1 MNKILNLFIILTV
14 FSVVALSAFS
24 VIRQSLRS
32 DTSNIKL
39 ATALVHNQ
47 FTVANADGLN
57 NKFQISCTTIL
68 SPVQNYSV
76 VDFLKSKHMDD
87 SFKSRLSLAKEAG
100 IANYHGLSGD
110 NQRLLDYLIIKFIKE
125 NDCLPRG

>member
-1 MNKILNLFIILTV
+1 MNKILNSFIILFV
-14 FSVVALSAFS
+14 FSAVALSAFS
-24 VIRQSLRS
+24 VIRQSFTS

-47 FTVANADGLN
+47 FTVVNADGLN
-57 NKFQISCTTIL
+57 NKFQISCTTVL

-76 VDFLKSKHMDD
+76 VDFLKSKRMDD
-87 SFKSRLSLAKEAG
+87 SFKSRLALAKEAG
-100 IANYHGLSGD
+100 ITNYHGLSGD